1 MSPRRAPTTANPML
15 RLAAPGVRVLT
26 PYRPGKPIS
35 ELERELG
42 ISSAIKLA
50 SNENPLGASPHAR
63 KAAQAALTELA
74 RYPDGNGFAL
84 KQTLSR
90 RLGVA
95 ADQITLGNGS
105 NDVLE
110 LVARAFA
117 TSRDEVV
124 FAEHAFAVYPIVATA
139 VGARSV
145 VVPARDWG
153 HDLQAMQRAVGPRTR
168 VVFIANPN
176 NPTGT
181 WNDATSLAAFLDAM
195 PDHVITVVDQA
206 YLEYVEDPAY
216 ADCIPWVARYPNLVV
231 TRTFS
236 KAYALAALRVG
247 YSVSQPAVAD
257 LLNRVRQPFNVN
269 SVALAA
275 AAAALEDEEH
285 LTRGIEVNRQGMRQ
299 LTEAFERMGLAYI
312 PSVGNF
318 VSVHVGGPA
327 GPVYDALLRQG
338 VIVRPVENYGMPEH
352 LRVTVGL
359 ERENRRFLTAL
370 QKVLAGR

>member
-1 MSPRRAPTTANPML
+1 ML

-42 ISSAIKLA
+42 ISSVIKLA

-63 KAAQAALTELA
+63 KAAQAALADLA

-84 KQTLSR
+84 KQALSR

-117 TSRDEVV
+117 TPRDEVV

-139 VGARSV
+139 VGAKSV

-153 HDLQAMQRAVGPRTR
+153 HDLEAMRRAVGPHTR

-181 WNDATSLAAFLDAM
+181 WNDASALAAFLDAM
-195 PDHVITVVDQA
+195 PAHVVTVVDQA
-206 YLEYVEDPAY
+206 YLEYVDDPAY
-216 ADCIPWVARYPNLVV
+216 ADCVPWVARYPNLIVA
-231 TRTFS
+231 RTFS

-275 AAAALEDEEH
+275 AEAALEDEEH
-285 LTRGIEVNRQGMRQ
+285 LARGIQVNRQGMRQ

-318 VSVHVGGPA
+318 VSVHVDGPA